1 MSPTRHEIGA
11 LLLTSR
17 GLASS
22 KGCFDSGI
30 IAAVLVSSLIKPS
43 ADGTPTWHHQHTNS
57 LFWSLWKHAAC
68 CCQAQRQFAEARV
81 VVGSLPRNAKAW
93 CPQAVVFF
101 FCQTSWKTFTVTVN
115 CMILQ
120 YIPGIL
126 GKTVWHGGSNLGSVA
141 GCWEFSI
148 FRAKASVLSV
158 PGMASLQSCK
168 NQRSNM
174 IDFVFHRL
182 LKPCLDHWYF
192 KTIERQHH
200 VKIVRV
206 FWQFFFGSLACSSR
220 DVESSSRD

>member
-1 MSPTRHEIGA
+1 MELQRDIINTQTLCFGVCENMRPVVVRHKDN
-11 LLLTSR
+11 LPRR
-17 GLASS
+17 GL
-22 KGCFDSGI
+22 
-30 IAAVLVSSLIKPS
+30 
-43 ADGTPTWHHQHTNS
+43 
-57 LFWSLWKHAAC
+57 LWVHC
-68 CCQAQRQFAEARV
+68 HEM
-81 VVGSLPRNAKAW
+81 PRHDAHK
-93 CPQAVVFF
+93 QLFF